1 MKNLCENVG
10 TRDRSIDRSSH
21 NLLSLAFI
29 KVCDELSRRWRCL
42 RIYAGNITSFNLAG
56 SLVRK
61 DQMFAQRSKSFFF
74 YFDAAASCLCCF
86 FLNFTLL
93 FTREIVGNVFW
104 ESMKTESR
112 CVVEINISNFV
123 RNCELDRSF
132 KSIKVFGIINY
143 KNALYFICLF
153 SKILNRDQIEIWGQ
167 KCFNLKNVVCGKW
180 RNWIGIRKIY
190 ICYRFFS
197 PIFHIHPSIFKK
209 FINLS
214 SRRYFVKL
222 SEGKVYKF
230 SSLQHREK
238 G

>member
-42 RIYAGNITSFNLAG
+42 RIYAGNIASFNLAG

-143 KNALYFICLF
+143 KNANISVTNFHLSLF
-153 SKILNRDQIEIWGQ
+153 QNFKQRSNRNMGAKMFQFE
-167 KCFNLKNVVCGKW
+167 KCSMWKMEKLDRNTKNIYLLSFLLSNISYTSFN
-180 RNWIGIRKIY
+180 
-190 ICYRFFS
+190 F
-197 PIFHIHPSIFKK
+197 
-209 FINLS
+209 
-214 SRRYFVKL
+214 
-222 SEGKVYKF
+222 
-230 SSLQHREK
+230 
-238 G
+238 

>member
-42 RIYAGNITSFNLAG
+42 RIYAGNIASFNLAG

-132 KSIKVFGIINY
+132 KSIKAFGIINY
-143 KNALYFICLF
+143 KNALYF
-153 SKILNRDQIEIWGQ
+153 SN
-167 KCFNLKNVVCGKW
+167 
-180 RNWIGIRKIY
+180 
-190 ICYRFFS
+190 
-197 PIFHIHPSIFKK
+197 
-209 FINLS
+209 
-214 SRRYFVKL
+214 
-222 SEGKVYKF
+222 KF
-230 SSLQHREK
+230 SFVSFPK
-238 G
+238 F